1 MIEFKESEFAPYF
14 NTGQIKVL
22 RDLLQKTYTQ
32 AIADVSLSLNDL
44 TDVDIISEVN
54 ADVLTY
60 DGTDWVNYPIFTQV
74 TTTAL
79 TSYTLSQ
86 NDANSFLVTTSNSA
100 VTITIPAQEDES
112 FGDFVQ
118 VEIMQGGDGKITVS
132 GASGVTV
139 RVDNFLNPTTS
150 NKYAVVG
157 LKRVAEDEWVVF
169 GNLEA

>member
-1 MIEFKESEFAPYF
+1 MIEFKESEFTPYF

-22 RDLLQKTYTQ
+22 RDLLQKTYAQ
-32 AIADVSLSLNDL
+32 AIVDVSLSLNDL

-100 VTITIPAQEDES
+100 VTITVPPQEDES

-118 VEIMQGGDGKITVS
+118 VEIMQAGDGKVS
-132 GASGVTV
+132 IVAGSGVTI
-139 RVDNFLNPTTS
+139 RKPAIFAATTRE
-150 NKYAVVG
+150 KYSVIG
-157 LKRVAEDEWVVF
+157 LKRIAEDEWTLF
-169 GNLEA
+169 GDLTV